1 MPEQKTNKQQSKK
14 NPVSAKP
21 LISREFIRAQH
32 TLIKEVDTLSKE
44 VQKLR
49 DFELLQ
55 VYKHPWKLTL
65 YSLWKGMMVGFG
77 SAIGATVLV
86 AILVYIL
93 SQFSTFPLIGDYLNN
108 FTDKISPQQTTN

>member
-1 MPEQKTNKQQSKK
+1 MPAKKTQSAT
-14 NPVSAKP
+14 PSA
-21 LISREFIRAQH
+21 EFMRAQR
-32 TLIKEVDTLSKE
+32 TLIKEVSTLSGE

-77 SAIGATVLV
+77 SAIGATLLV
-86 AILVYIL
+86 GLLVYIL
-93 SQFSTFPLIGDYLNN
+93 SQFSSVPILGNLLNN
-108 FTDKISPQQTTN
+108 LTSTISNEEKPNNTNPKANE